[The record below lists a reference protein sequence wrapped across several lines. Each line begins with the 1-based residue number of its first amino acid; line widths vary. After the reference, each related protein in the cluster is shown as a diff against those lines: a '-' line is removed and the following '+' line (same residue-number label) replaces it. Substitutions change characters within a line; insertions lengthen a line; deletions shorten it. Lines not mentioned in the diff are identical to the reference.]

1 MRTKVIDVGLRIYH
15 VEMALPSYLEI
26 NLINQPD
33 LAQPLAVV
41 CALLGVE
48 VRLTGL
54 QTLIIK
60 ETNRLEAIKEELLN
74 FGVESTIDED
84 SIAIQSQKA
93 LIPKRA
99 VKTYKDHRMAMAFS
113 LFASRFSIE
122 IQDPEVVSKSYPKY
136 FEQLLCLQRD
146 YA

>member
-1 MRTKVIDVGLRIYH
+1 M
-15 VEMALPSYLEI
+15 
-26 NLINQPD
+26 
-33 LAQPLAVV
+33 
-41 CALLGVE
+41 
-48 VRLTGL
+48 RLTGL

-146 YA
+146 